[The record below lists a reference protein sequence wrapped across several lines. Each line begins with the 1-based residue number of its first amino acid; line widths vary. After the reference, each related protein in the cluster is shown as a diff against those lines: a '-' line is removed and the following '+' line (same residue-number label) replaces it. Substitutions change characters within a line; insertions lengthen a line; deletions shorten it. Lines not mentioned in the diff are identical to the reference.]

1 MSPNDLSLP
10 APRRDLRL
18 PFGVALAAAACLAPL
33 FLGTY
38 ALHAIIIALIF
49 LLPAHG
55 LNLLVGYTGLLS
67 LAQAAFFGIGAYTS
81 GLMAVHFGT
90 PFYLNF
96 LAAGLLAGAIALPL
110 GIPALR
116 LRATS
121 FVMCTLGF
129 VIIGQAIAKNWIGL
143 TRGDM
148 GLSGIPKPYFALG
161 PASFTI
167 SGTTSFYYLVLVIAV
182 MATLAAYLIVRSA
195 AGRNMVAIRENET
208 LAESVGIPTW
218 RYKLVVFM
226 ISAAFAGLGG
236 SIYAHYLTVVSPLT
250 FQMYYSTTMLIIVLG
265 GGAGTISGVV
275 FGSLL
280 FVGLSEALRVA
291 PEVRMIAYGLS
302 LLALVF
308 WFPKGFAPLI
318 DRFWSFLG
326 GTQMTGLPILE
337 ISGLNKS
344 YGAVRAVDD
353 VSLHVNR
360 GEICGLIGPN
370 GSGKSTFFDCAS
382 GLTKPQA
389 GTVKLDGQDITG
401 WSLNRIAR
409 EGRMLRSFQKTVVF
423 SALDVEENLVIAG
436 QMFTFPGLWS
446 TFGIGAM
453 ARARVEALRERA
465 REFIKIAGLWDV
477 RHQPA
482 GKLSG
487 GQQKL
492 IQFASMLM
500 PEPKLILLDEPMA
513 GINPKLIE
521 RVVES
526 IRFANQKFGVSFLVI
541 EHNIDV
547 VTDICERIV
556 VLDQGRKL
564 AEGTPDEIVRNQAVR
579 EAYLGG

>member
-1 MSPNDLSLP
+1 
-10 APRRDLRL
+10 
-18 PFGVALAAAACLAPL
+18 
-33 FLGTY
+33 
-38 ALHAIIIALIF
+38 
-49 LLPAHG
+49 
-55 LNLLVGYTGLLS
+55 
-67 LAQAAFFGIGAYTS
+67 
-81 GLMAVHFGT
+81 
-90 PFYLNF
+90 
-96 LAAGLLAGAIALPL
+96 
-110 GIPALR
+110 
-116 LRATS
+116 
-121 FVMCTLGF
+121 
-129 VIIGQAIAKNWIGL
+129 
-143 TRGDM
+143 
-148 GLSGIPKPYFALG
+148 
-161 PASFTI
+161 
-167 SGTTSFYYLVLVIAV
+167 
-182 MATLAAYLIVRSA
+182 
-195 AGRNMVAIRENET
+195 
-208 LAESVGIPTW
+208 
-218 RYKLVVFM
+218 
-226 ISAAFAGLGG
+226 
-236 SIYAHYLTVVSPLT
+236 
-250 FQMYYSTTMLIIVLG
+250 
-265 GGAGTISGVV
+265 
-275 FGSLL
+275 
-280 FVGLSEALRVA
+280 
-291 PEVRMIAYGLS
+291 
-302 LLALVF
+302 
-308 WFPKGFAPLI
+308 
-318 DRFWSFLG
+318 
-326 GTQMTGLPILE
+326 MTGLPILE

-370 GSGKSTFFDCAS
+370 GSGKSTFFDCAT
-382 GLTKPQA
+382 GLTRPNA

-446 TFGIGAM
+446 TFGIGPA
-453 ARARVEALRERA
+453 ARDRVEALRERA
-465 REFIKIAGLWDV
+465 RELIKIAGLWDV

-526 IRFANQKFGVSFLVI
+526 IRFANEKFGVSFLVI

-564 AEGTPDEIVRNQAVR
+564 AEGTPDEIVHNQAVR